1 MYEPPLEYAPV
12 QFLHRLGRVLRQR
25 VRDVR
30 EPFAPLGGFIGED
43 ENPGEV
49 AVRREVRGYLLLG
62 RREWEVADEQAASL
76 GDGFHVLGG
85 DLVYLRLVVVGF
97 IGGVGSFEFGFLV
110 RVLLVAFI
118 LLLLLVVVL
127 VVGCAGVVLQ
137 VVDTLHI
144 TVDLAVIF
152 FFLLLVLVLVLVLGL
167 GVGVGVAKILCRFP
181 LEVVQVVELVVV
193 GVALRLRLRVRF
205 AVIRHLPPR
214 PAPHRLRLCLLRL
227 RLSLLLFTAG
237 VMSFVL
243 VVGIRPVDVLVLVV
257 IVAPVVVEFRRRFV
271 FIRRFISRTR
281 HVVHHLPEPE
291 LASRGSLR
299 LDVGGLVI
307 PEPLLVSR
315 RGEPH
320 ELGQFRIRGD
330 EVVDLLLV
338 RVLLRALHLLE
349 LADADEALGV
359 GRLELARRAFLRSLV
374 RPAMRG

>member
-1 MYEPPLEYAPV
+1 M
-12 QFLHRLGRVLRQR
+12 
-25 VRDVR
+25 
-30 EPFAPLGGFIGED
+30 
-43 ENPGEV
+43 
-49 AVRREVRGYLLLG
+49 
-62 RREWEVADEQAASL
+62 
-76 GDGFHVLGG
+76 
-85 DLVYLRLVVVGF
+85 
-97 IGGVGSFEFGFLV
+97 
-110 RVLLVAFI
+110 
-118 LLLLLVVVL
+118 
-127 VVGCAGVVLQ
+127 
-137 VVDTLHI
+137 
-144 TVDLAVIF
+144 
-152 FFLLLVLVLVLVLGL
+152 
-167 GVGVGVAKILCRFP
+167 
-181 LEVVQVVELVVV
+181 
-193 GVALRLRLRVRF
+193 
-205 AVIRHLPPR
+205 
-214 PAPHRLRLCLLRL
+214 
-227 RLSLLLFTAG
+227 FTAG
-237 VMSFVL
+237 DSFVL

>member
-1 MYEPPLEYAPV
+1 MEYAPV

-43 ENPGEV
+43 KNPGEV
-49 AVRREVRGYLLLG
+49 AVRRKVRGYLLLG

-97 IGGVGSFEFGFLV
+97 IGGVGSFGFGFLI
-110 RVLLVAFI
+110 RVLLVGFI
-118 LLLLLVVVL
+118 RLLVVVVL

-137 VVDTLHI
+137 VVDTLHVA
-144 TVDLAVIF
+144 VDLAVLLF
-152 FFLLLVLVLVLVLGL
+152 LLLLVLVLVLVLVL

-237 VMSFVL
+237 VSFVL

>member
-49 AVRREVRGYLLLG
+49 SVRREVRGYLLLG
-62 RREWEVADEQAASL
+62 RREGEVADEQAASL

-97 IGGVGSFEFGFLV
+97 IGGVGSFGLGFLI
-110 RVLLVAFI
+110 RVLLVGFI
-118 LLLLLVVVL
+118 ILLLVVF

-137 VVDTLHI
+137 VVDTLHVA
-144 TVDLAVIF
+144 VDLAVL
-152 FFLLLVLVLVLVLGL
+152 LLLVLVLVLVLVLGVGV

-237 VMSFVL
+237 VSFVL

-257 IVAPVVVEFRRRFV
+257 VVAPVVVEFRRRFV